1 MMILDKLLLN
11 QLPLI
16 GQKIKQFQNTSHFP
30 KNIFELKD
38 FFRAMSAYINGNNFF
53 ASLLSSILFNYV
65 SSIEVRDRQAT
76 SRIFENILAGIF
88 NTTPTDLETRVNPK
102 VTSEIILFDE
112 FCKGENWTISGDLS
126 SNKREKTDLQFDELH
141 LSIKTLK
148 GKAYDQN
155 GLLMQSPIIV
165 NGESINNTQ
174 NNELNVGSFSFR
186 ALLKGI
192 LSNEKLNSLSDRLG
206 GLGSGPELR
215 KNVFD
220 FITNKQVFYQ
230 RLKIFLNYVYQDD
243 ILIVFKSHYK
253 LISYLIPNSSFIGC
267 LLNTYQHDEKH
278 FQDLWY
284 RWENNN
290 LRLKLPTLLN
300 NMTSYKLPFYEVTL
314 NVNHFPD
321 NEELIRFNREIN
333 DYIQKYLSSITKN
346 D

>member
-1 MMILDKLLLN
+1 
-11 QLPLI
+11 
-16 GQKIKQFQNTSHFP
+16 
-30 KNIFELKD
+30 
-38 FFRAMSAYINGNNFF
+38 
-53 ASLLSSILFNYV
+53 
-65 SSIEVRDRQAT
+65 
-76 SRIFENILAGIF
+76 
-88 NTTPTDLETRVNPK
+88 
-102 VTSEIILFDE
+102 
-112 FCKGENWTISGDLS
+112 
-126 SNKREKTDLQFDELH
+126 
-141 LSIKTLK
+141 
-148 GKAYDQN
+148 
-155 GLLMQSPIIV
+155 MQSPIIV